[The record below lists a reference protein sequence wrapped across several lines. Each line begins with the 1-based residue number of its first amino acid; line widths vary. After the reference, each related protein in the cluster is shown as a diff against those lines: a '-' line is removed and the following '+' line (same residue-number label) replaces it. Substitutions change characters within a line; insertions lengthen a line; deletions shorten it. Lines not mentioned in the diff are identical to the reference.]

1 MGESS
6 GRSNAGI
13 PAADGQDAAAL
24 RASYGDL
31 GGNNRVVLGHTTR
44 LCRSCQLTSCCR
56 LFQYSLLRIHM
67 VFLFYFSNMVALIL
81 V

>member
-31 GGNNRVVLGHTTR
+31 GGNDPIRPHVEVV
-44 LCRSCQLTSCCR
+44 S
-56 LFQYSLLRIHM
+56 
-67 VFLFYFSNMVALIL
+67 
-81 V
+81 